1 MIEYSTPK
9 IAANPAGIDVQ
20 LTREQLWQSLM
31 WKVEYPTLFVP
42 PIKDCTVLATFDDGV
57 LREILHRDSVG
68 EELIQERIFIEP
80 MERITF
86 LRMNGTV
93 YGRIINVI
101 ESNDDGQLTLRFLFT
116 LALAGKEPGGPEE
129 TAYQEEFATGYIRA
143 VNGTLEAT
151 REYVRTGIN
160 PTLAL
165 AKNTS
170 GSVSR

>member
-9 IAANPAGIDVQ
+9 IVANPAGSDVQ

-42 PIKDCTVLATFDDGV
+42 PIKDCTVLQTFDDGI

-80 MERITF
+80 MHTITF

-93 YGRIINVI
+93 YGRIINLI
-101 ESNDDGQLTLRFLFT
+101 ETNDDGELTLRFLFT
-116 LALAGKEPGGPEE
+116 LALAGKKPGGPEE
-129 TAYQEEFATGYIRA
+129 TAYQEEFATGYVRA

-160 PTLAL
+160 PTLQL
-165 AKNTS
+165 SKAKAE
-170 GSVSR
+170 SVSR